1 MRRRIPVALV
11 GGLVLFAAL
20 GGLVGRAGAAGV
32 TTHTWMAMQA
42 VPRVTDPDLQ
52 ALLQA
57 NALQLQSGAHFPDSG
72 YAPGLTGPS
81 PMRPTAATRKEY
93 CLSVMSPV
101 AVKRALLTMPM
112 LFHTPFSSM
121 YTKYMRAPSTPFQRR
136 ST

>member
-52 ALLQA
+52 ALLQGKA
-57 NALQLQSGAHFPDSG
+57 GEAPTNKTTRTGYQNLHQSP
-72 YAPGLTGPS
+72 
-81 PMRPTAATRKEY
+81 RPTSAIVPRTLAAPAQPAR
-93 CLSVMSPV
+93 
-101 AVKRALLTMPM
+101 
-112 LFHTPFSSM
+112 
-121 YTKYMRAPSTPFQRR
+121 
-136 ST
+136 